1 MLRLLLISLA
11 VLALAACGARDPGP
25 TQTAPA
31 ALENN
36 ATAAALPQAT
46 LPAPAATALAPEAT
60 ATTPATAVPAASAT
74 AEPQPTAAP
83 GLTAASGDPLL
94 RTYRSLV
101 AIQVNTALVA
111 ETVAQVQAGRIDQ
124 DEMQVAALALGA
136 LTQAVDEGLPGLTPP
151 PELDAQ
157 WQAAVAHHAAVKALG
172 ARWLL
177 GQVEV
182 AEVSA
187 ALAPI
192 QADLERLVSEADA
205 VVAAQYGVSAA
216 ELTEHR
222 VRLVQAVGGV
232 FE

>member
-1 MLRLLLISLA
+1 MRRLLLTALTA
-11 VLALAACGARDPGP
+11 LALAACGARDPGP
-25 TQTAPA
+25 TQTAPVV
-31 ALENN
+31 LENN
-36 ATAAALPQAT
+36 ATAATLPQAT
-46 LPAPAATALAPEAT
+46 LPAPAATAIAPLAT
-60 ATTPATAVPAASAT
+60 ATTAATALPLASAT
-74 AEPQPTAAP
+74 AAPQATAEP
-83 GLTAASGDPLL
+83 GLAAASSDPLL

-124 DEMQVAALALGA
+124 EEMQVAALALGA
-136 LTQAVDEGLPGLTPP
+136 LTQGVDEGLPGLTPP

-157 WQAAVAHHAAVKALG
+157 WQAAVAHHEAVKALG

-187 ALAPI
+187 ALGPI

-205 VVAAQYGVSAA
+205 AVAAKYGVSAS

-222 VRLVQAVGGV
+222 LRLVQAVGGV